1 MAGNSIGT
9 VFKVTTW
16 GESHGPALGVV
27 VDGCPAGITI
37 GIEEI
42 QEEVNARKPRTES
55 GGTDRKEEDVVEIL
69 SGIFEGKTTG
79 MPISIIV
86 KNKNHKSED
95 YGDIKNLYR
104 PGHADYAYDVKYG
117 FRDYRGG
124 GRASGRETVSRV
136 IAGAIAKKILASFAP
151 TCVIIGHTVQ
161 IGEIKTSKTNLITLN
176 PKTIT
181 SSPLRCID
189 PEATEKMLALIEKAK
204 NEGDSLGGIIE
215 MQIQNPPQGLGEPV
229 FDKLNADLAKA
240 IFSIPAIKGIS
251 FGEGFHAATMR
262 GSEHNDNYKI
272 ENGKIATVTNHAG
285 GILGGISTGEEI
297 NIHIAI
303 KPPSSISKKQETV
316 GTDKQSATIEIKGR
330 HDVCIV
336 PRVIPIAESMI
347 AITLVDHL
355 LRQRASQ
362 NILT

>member
-27 VDGCPAGITI
+27 IDGCPAGIEI
-37 GIEEI
+37 GIEDI
-42 QEEVNARKPRTES
+42 QREVDARKPQAES
-55 GGTDRKEEDVVEIL
+55 GGTARKEEDIVEIL

-79 MPISIIV
+79 MPISMMV
-86 KNKNHKSED
+86 KNKDHKSED
-95 YGDIKNLYR
+95 YGDLKDVYR
-104 PGHADYAYDVKYG
+104 PGHADYAYDLKYG
-117 FRDYRGG
+117 FRDHRGG

-136 IAGAIAKKILASFAP
+136 IAGAIAKKILVSFAP

-161 IGEIKTSKTNLITLN
+161 IGEIEASRTNLVTLNSKTIA
-176 PKTIT
+176 

-189 PEATEKMLALIEKAK
+189 SEATEKILTLIEKTR

-215 MQIQNPPQGLGEPV
+215 IRIQNPPQGLGEPV

-240 IFSIPAIKGIS
+240 IFSIPAIRGVS
-251 FGEGFHAATMR
+251 FGEGFRAATMR
-262 GSEHNDNYKI
+262 GSEHNDNY
-272 ENGKIATVTNHAG
+272 EMRNGNVVTETNHAG

-297 NIHIAI
+297 VIQIAI
-303 KPPSSISKKQETV
+303 KPPSSIGKKQETI
-316 GTDKQSATIEIKGR
+316 GIDEKQTTIEIKGR
-330 HDVCIV
+330 HDTCIV
-336 PRVIPIAESMI
+336 PRIIPVAESMT

-355 LRQRASQ
+355 LRQRAGQ
-362 NILT
+362 HILT